1 MAPEDRDLGFGAV
14 VARESRMRLLNR
26 DGSFNVVRE
35 GLGFFQERSP
45 YHRLLSMSWPAFVGL
60 LASLYVVV
68 NLVFALLYLAC
79 GPGALVTPSTGAPEG
94 RFLQAFFFSVE
105 TFATIGY
112 GNVYPRGI
120 AANAL
125 MTLEALVGLLGV
137 ALATGIIFARFA
149 RPAARIRFSRM
160 ALIAP
165 YRDGLAFEF
174 RVANE
179 RSSQIIDL
187 AATVLFTRFE
197 DAAAPEEKSTR
208 QFHPL
213 ALERERVVFFPLS
226 WTVVH
231 PITESSPL
239 HGLTEEDLRRTGAEF
254 LVLLSGFDETY
265 ATTVHQRTSYKASEV
280 RWNARFSTVY
290 SRPRPDG
297 TLAIDMAKLDDIDTE
312 PAAPASP

>member
-45 YHRLLSMSWPAFVGL
+45 YHRLLSMTWPAFVGL
-60 LASLYVVV
+60 LASLYVLV
-68 NLVFALLYLAC
+68 NLLFALLYLAC
-79 GPGALVTPSTGAPEG
+79 GRGALVTPTTGAPEG

-137 ALATGIIFARFA
+137 ALATGIIFARFS
-149 RPAARIRFSRM
+149 RPAARIRFSRS

-165 YRDGLAFEF
+165 YRDGAAFEF

-179 RSSQIIDL
+179 RSSQIIEL
-187 AATVLFTRFE
+187 EATVLFARFE
-197 DAAAPEEKSTR
+197 DGAADEKGTR

-231 PITESSPL
+231 PITETSPL
-239 HGLTEEDLRRTGAEF
+239 YGLSDEDLRRTDAEF
-254 LVLLSGFDETY
+254 LVLLSGYDETY
-265 ATTVHQRTSYKASEV
+265 ATTVHQRTSYKASEL
-280 RWNARFSTVY
+280 RWNARFSSVY
-290 SRPRPDG
+290 SRPRADG
-297 TLAIDMAKLDDIDTE
+297 TLAIDMRKLDDIE
-312 PAAPASP
+312 PAPASAPAAP